1 MLNLFQHLL
10 MKYLDQLN
18 RELQLNKSPKRI
30 VSLVPSQTELLVDLG
45 LENELIG
52 ITKFCV
58 HPSSLR
64 KNKTIVG
71 GTKQVNI
78 EKIKGLKPD
87 IILCNKEENT
97 EDMVKALESIAPI
110 HISVVNT
117 VEDCL
122 ELIKM
127 YGSIFNVSANASDL
141 IVAITTERQKFQSA
155 LQSTEK
161 KKVAY
166 FIWKNPWMIA
176 ASNTFIN
183 TMINEAGFSNV
194 FENEARYP
202 EIDLEHPKLKEAD
215 FILLSSEPYP
225 FKYKDVEDFKN
236 EFQDK
241 KAMIVDGEMFSWYG
255 SRLLKSYKYFKTS
268 FY

>member
-1 MLNLFQHLL
+1 

-18 RELQLNKSPKRI
+18 RNVELEHTPKRI

-45 LENELIG
+45 LENDLVG
-52 ITKFCV
+52 VTKFCV
-58 HPSSLR
+58 HPNHLR
-64 KNKTIVG
+64 KQKTIVG
-71 GTKQVNI
+71 GTKQIHLN
-78 EKIKGLKPD
+78 KIKALRPD

-97 EDMVKALESIAPI
+97 KEIIKDLEDVAPI
-110 HISVVNT
+110 HISDVDT

-127 YGSIFNVSANASDL
+127 YGTIFNSSKNASEL
-141 IVAITTERQKFQSA
+141 IEAIKTERQKFQSA
-155 LQSTEK
+155 LQSKKK

-166 FIWKNPWMIA
+166 FIWKNPWMVA

-194 FENEARYP
+194 FESEARYP
-202 EIDLEHPKLKEAD
+202 EIDLEHSKLKEAD
-215 FILLSSEPYP
+215 LIFLSSEPYP
-225 FKYKDVEDFKN
+225 FKTKDIEGFREQFPLKDIS
-236 EFQDK
+236 
-241 KAMIVDGEMFSWYG
+241 IVDGEMFSWYG
-255 SRLLKSYKYFKTS
+255 SRLLKSFKYFKET

>member
-1 MLNLFQHLL
+1 

-18 RELQLNKSPKRI
+18 RNVELEHTPKRI

-45 LENELIG
+45 LENDLVG

-58 HPSSLR
+58 HPNHLR
-64 KNKTIVG
+64 KQKTIVG
-71 GTKQVNI
+71 GTKQI
-78 EKIKGLKPD
+78 HLDKIKALRPD

-97 EDMVKALESIAPI
+97 KEIIRDLEDLAPI
-110 HISVVNT
+110 HISDVNT

-127 YGSIFNVSANASDL
+127 YSIIFNSSKKASDL
-141 IVAITTERQKFQSA
+141 IDAIKTERQKFQSA
-155 LQSTEK
+155 LQSTSK

-166 FIWKNPWMIA
+166 FIWKNPWMVA

-194 FENEARYP
+194 FESEARYP
-202 EIDLEHPKLKEAD
+202 EIDLEHSKLKEAD
-215 FILLSSEPYP
+215 LIFLSSEPYP
-225 FKYKDVEDFKN
+225 FKTKDIEGFREQFPLKDIS
-236 EFQDK
+236 
-241 KAMIVDGEMFSWYG
+241 IVDGEMFSWYG
-255 SRLLKSYKYFKTS
+255 SRLLKSFKYFKET